1 MVQLVEIPNIGTV
14 EFPDGMSREDMTA
27 AIQRNFFSDKEP
39 TVNLE
44 EEESGD
50 VSKAFSSGLA
60 RLGVAG
66 SVVGRELG
74 VLDDEDLA
82 ESLLEEQR
90 PTYSPET
97 QAQLQEINEAEGF
110 FETLGEF
117 ITNPR
122 AAGVLAL
129 ENIPQMAV
137 SIPTSIVGGIV
148 GSTTGPAG
156 TAVGLGT
163 GMALPTFGIEYGNV
177 MAEQL
182 RASGAETKEQV
193 VEKLQDPEFMA
204 LAREKAV
211 KRGVPIAAF
220 EALSMGLAGKAF
232 GLATRVGAGRVAGV
246 GGEIGL
252 QAATAAGGEASAQ
265 LLSEGRIT
273 SRGDIALEV
282 ALETLLGTPVEVGV
296 GYLASRRDAAATA
309 GEQDPTFDLPQTAQ
323 ETPDDATPAPA
334 APTIKDPRIVD
345 AAEEGVDPTSE
356 LDRFINELDARPKL
370 QDAAKQLRD
379 LDLSPVQTRQNMA
392 ALQDAVEMNDK
403 AEFDPTI
410 NFSTEGLEVGG
421 RQAKGGFFASNNE
434 IRIDPRQN
442 PRAAMAH
449 EVLHFHDTIFSQQ
462 DPKAHA
468 AWSSGFKQASTLRN
482 ALSPAVKRLLDPK
495 LLAQYNTSL
504 QEQGA
509 IITPREAR
517 AYALELYKQTGKP
530 AKRNVVSRAFDFFS
544 DSLDRII
551 AKMSGRMTQ
560 KQALLFAAEGK
571 ITQQFPTTAQAT
583 PEAAPAVEPQ
593 VEPEPAP
600 TPEPVV
606 AEPAPKATAKPIT
619 RQQHSE
625 FFEVLGD
632 EGALQEYPTVGSAV
646 DQYVDSASKGRPLLE
661 DVIKTDEYADYKTVL
676 DQNLKQ
682 FFPSNNILVKR
693 YKDYADATVKDKE
706 QTEFTIPTS
715 DVVFVSN
722 ISEQEVIFRGDNG
735 RLTSAFVVR
744 DEPSVEPDTAIPE
757 APVSDKPPTDR
768 IVTPAGTEVGVTYEV
783 KELSDLIPS
792 QTDDLQVNPDYV
804 AALQPRDRTRAA
816 SEQQVNKIARE
827 LNPAFLLKSPSSADG
842 APVVG
847 TDNMVESGNGRI
859 LALRKAAAGN
869 PQAYANYR
877 SAIAEAG
884 FDVTGFNNPVL
895 VRVNRTATSPDARA
909 DFVRESNMRTTLGMS
924 STEMA
929 ASDADA
935 MTPEIVAQYQG
946 GDINAAANNGF
957 RRAFMGEVVSEA
969 DSAQYMDE
977 KGRINIDG
985 IRRIDAALFRYAYED
1000 DRLVADFFESPDPTR
1015 KSVGNALREGASKW
1029 AMMRNAAERNEIDPF
1044 MDTTDNLR
1052 EALNVYRRA
1061 KDEGR
1066 SVAEFVDQTDA
1077 FTGEMN
1083 QVQRGWLRTFFT
1095 DDTFTK
1101 PASSKAVADRLDYYI
1116 TEANKTSAGADL
1128 IGDKPTPE
1136 QLLIG
1141 SLRQKEPPA
1150 PAAEQDLIPLP
1161 DVMEASI
1168 ETPAQKDQTSGGKK
1182 SFNVME
1188 PSLVINRF
1196 PSQIST
1202 TLDPSDRS
1210 RQRERVPFISSGP
1223 ANISP
1228 SVAMGSFDESSGK
1241 PHLQGLNNI
1250 TDLLNEANR
1259 VMDDVSSFLTDVAD
1273 AITGASFSK
1282 ARVKD
1287 SPGMQAKVAQKRRPA
1302 STMPDY
1308 IGARIVVDDGT
1319 ALSKVIDQMD
1329 RLMNLEVDNFM
1340 LDPKPGGYRAV
1351 HTQIAVNEIVSMEL
1365 QVVPAPINKVH
1376 KEAHAMRQPIKRLL
1390 DKATS
1395 ELTAEETARSKKVMA
1410 DIEDVFNRA
1419 METFD
1424 YGTSVEVDPNLTGF
1438 PDVEFSLDT
1447 RTVVPNQSG
1456 KPFFGKAI
1464 NAKDVRALRAAAQG
1478 QFGPGRVIY
1487 PTGKTGT
1494 GDADIGGFGQRHVKQ
1509 RGHVEELQQLGF
1521 RDDVDA
1527 LQYVTAN
1534 HTGAV
1539 SVPDAR
1545 GNRTKGRLEATKR
1558 VAGKEYRIH
1567 ALVTPVVDPQT
1578 RNTYYATVTIYSPD
1592 LAQREKKTVDP
1603 VVRNVEFSMNVDNDI
1618 MAAADKVHNR
1628 DNGSSFRLLGYMKD
1642 KFTGFKNGN
1651 WITQIFDRYYPVNQL
1666 ERERFG
1672 GVLPDADKS
1681 AYKMMRLAN
1690 DVSGTVSYFL
1700 NNGQARYTN
1709 QGFEVLPEKKSL
1721 LKIIEPIVKEYGD
1734 DGLHL
1739 FGAYA
1744 YAVRANRLLADKR
1757 ESVLSQGEI
1766 TTLLDL
1772 GRQYPLFEQARKEYV
1787 EFNDNIVQVAV
1798 DSQVLSQEQ
1807 ADTWR
1812 SFGDYVPFYRILD
1825 PDSRV
1830 VTPPSVGGIGTVGA
1844 PSRRLFGGESK
1855 INNILDNMVKN
1866 TEYLLGKSLK
1876 NRGMQL
1882 MIENFGPDTG
1892 MDVFKKVPSSFAS
1905 ASKVTPDGI
1914 RQTLIRALG
1923 DDHPL
1928 VDETRNIEGLQTIFT
1943 MEPIMRNPAQNVV
1956 YVRRVREV
1964 EDADGNMVEQHGT
1977 DYFEVN
1983 DQNLFAALSELPP
1996 KSMGAFMDFMNT
2008 SRTFFSRM
2016 ITMMPDFMLANLMR
2030 DTMATRA
2037 LRGGYNPLTG
2047 VFKGL
2052 YRSLTDDAVMQELR
2066 VNGGMAIGGFY
2077 GNDLRRF
2084 KKMTGSKTNPIIAA
2098 PANAWALWDKVG
2110 QATEQANR
2118 LSVYNS
2124 SRERG
2129 VGGFESAFQSRD
2141 IIDYSLSGKH
2151 QAVQLLIRTVPF
2163 LNARA
2168 QGGYSLARGLNRKNR
2183 KNFLLM
2189 STLYAGAATA
2199 LYAMN
2204 YDDERYREESQ
2215 VSKDLY
2221 LHLYLD
2227 KFIPREALESVGIT
2241 NPHIAIPKPFE
2252 LGAVSMTVPERLMEQ
2267 IIDKE
2272 ADGEDFVKTMG
2283 FIIGGVFKIDPGEVA
2298 GPYIKGGYQDIIL
2311 KDLFRGRDLVPA
2323 HQRQFVGKEGEAD
2336 ATITDRT
2343 PQSIAAI
2350 ARQLDMA
2357 PQRVQAYA
2365 DAWFPKVGS
2374 MVLQAADMVMRSAN
2388 GMPPLPQ
2395 EFNDTIFGR
2404 FTVGRFVPSEFPG
2417 YSASEQELRE
2427 LNAQLKAYRQ
2437 GIRNQEKFR
2446 NPERYRELV
2455 DAVGDQA
2462 MLSKPVS
2469 DTVKRLNEI
2478 SALERQIRD
2487 FSNLPLEEKRKQLE
2501 KLKKQRAE
2509 LSRKTLKAVD
2519 SIKD

>member
-1 MVQLVEIPNIGTV
+1 M
-14 EFPDGMSREDMTA
+14 A
-27 AIQRNFFSDKEP
+27 EP
-39 TVNLE
+39 TQEAIDLLKSDHSLFDKFNETFGAGASAKYITPTDEVINFLRETPDKIDSFKPVYGTDFASKFLE
-44 EEESGD
+44 DESD

-82 ESLLEEQR
+82 ESLLEQER

-97 QAQLQEINEAEGF
+97 QAQLQEIDEAEGF

-122 AAGVLAL
+122 AAGVLTL
-129 ENIPQMAV
+129 ETIPQMAV
-137 SIPTSIVGGIV
+137 SIPSSIVGGIV

-156 TAVGLGT
+156 TAVGLGA
-163 GMALPTFGIEYGNV
+163 GMALPTLGIEYGNV

-182 RASGAETKEQV
+182 RASGADTKEQV
-193 VEKLQDPEFMA
+193 IEKLQDPEFMA
-204 LAREKAV
+204 LARDKAV

-252 QAATAAGGEASAQ
+252 QAATAAGGETSAQ

-296 GYLASRRDAAATA
+296 GYLTSRRDADAAAASPA

-392 ALQDAVEMNDK
+392 ALQDAVEINDK

-600 TPEPVV
+600 TPEPAPEPEPVA
-606 AEPAPKATAKPIT
+606 AEPVPEP
-619 RQQHSE
+619 E
-625 FFEVLGD
+625 PVVE
-632 EGALQEYPTVGSAV
+632 EPALPPE
-646 DQYVDSASKGRPLLE
+646 
-661 DVIKTDEYADYKTVL
+661 
-676 DQNLKQ
+676 
-682 FFPSNNILVKR
+682 
-693 YKDYADATVKDKE
+693 
-706 QTEFTIPTS
+706 
-715 DVVFVSN
+715 
-722 ISEQEVIFRGDNG
+722 
-735 RLTSAFVVR
+735 
-744 DEPSVEPDTAIPE
+744 IPE
-757 APVSDKPPTDR
+757 APISDIEPTDR

-792 QTDDLQVNPDYV
+792 QTDDLQVNPDYA

-877 SAIAEAG
+877 SAISEAG

-1000 DRLVADFFESPDPTR
+1000 DKLVADFFESPDPTR

-1083 QVQRGWLRTFFT
+1083 PIQRGWLRTFFT

-1150 PAAEQDLIPLP
+1150 PAAEQDLFPLP

-1228 SVAMGSFDESSGK
+1228 SVAMGSFDRSSGK

-1287 SPGMQAKVAQKRRPA
+1287 RPGMQAKVAQKRRPA

-1351 HTQIAVNEIVSMEL
+1351 HTQIAVNEIVSLEL
-1365 QVVPAPINKVH
+1365 QVVPAPISKVH

-1390 DKATS
+1390 DKPTS
-1395 ELTAEETARSKKVMA
+1395 ELTAEETARSKKVLA

-1456 KPFFGKAI
+1456 KPFFGRAI
-1464 NAKDVRALRAAAQG
+1464 NAKDVRALRAAAEG
-1478 QFGPGRVIY
+1478 EFGPGRVIY

-1545 GNRTKGRLEATKR
+1545 GNKIKGRLEATKR

-1567 ALVTPVVDPQT
+1567 ALVTPVVDPRT

-1618 MAAADKVHNR
+1618 MAAADKVHSR

-1766 TTLLDL
+1766 STLLDL

-1825 PDSRV
+1825 PDSRI
-1830 VTPPSVGGIGTVGA
+1830 VTPPSVGGIGTVGS

-1882 MIENFGPDTG
+1882 MVENFGPDTG

-1928 VDETRNIEGLQTIFT
+1928 VNETRNIEGLQTIFT
-1943 MEPIMRNPAQNVV
+1943 MEPIMRKPAQNVV
-1956 YVRRVREV
+1956 YVRRIREV

-2047 VFKGL
+2047 VFRGL
-2052 YRSLTDDAVMQELR
+2052 QRSLSDDAVMQELR

-2084 KKMTGSKTNPIIAA
+2084 KKVTGSKTNPIIAA

-2221 LHLYLD
+2221 LHMYLD

-2283 FIIGGVFKIDPGEVA
+2283 FILGGIFKIDPGEVA
-2298 GPYIKGGYQDIIL
+2298 GPYIKGVYQDIIL

-2388 GMPPLPQ
+2388 GMPPLPE